1 MKIVRHRIVSYI
13 YISTDMGQYRIDK
26 EDKRF
31 LEEYNESNSNWQLV
45 QMGLDISSYDY
56 KVIMDYVKTI
66 K

>member
-1 MKIVRHRIVSYI
+1 
-13 YISTDMGQYRIDK
+13 MGQYRIDK